1 MSATRILIF
10 ANGELP
16 DLDAARRLIRPDDFV
31 ICADGGTRHARAL
44 GLEPAM
50 LVGDLDSLEPVQ
62 AGRPLARGV
71 DLRQYPADKDETDLE
86 LALKHALEREPSSI
100 VIVGG
105 LGARIDHTLGN
116 IGLLLDPRLVGRET
130 CLDDGVERVLLCR
143 DQVFIQGVPGDLVS
157 LIPWGGPVAG
167 ARTHG
172 LRWPLKGE
180 TLLAERARG
189 ISNEMLERTAGIQ
202 VESGLLL
209 VVHRR
214 VAESVHQP
222 RKD

>member
-16 DLDAARRLIRPDDFV
+16 DLDAARRLIRPDDV
-31 ICADGGTRHARAL
+31 IICADGGMRHARAL

-50 LVGDLDSLEPVQ
+50 LVGDLDSLEAVE
-62 AGRPLARGV
+62 AGQPLPRRV

-86 LALKHALEREPSSI
+86 LAIKHALEREPASI
-100 VIVGG
+100 IIMGG
-105 LGARIDHTLGN
+105 LGGRIDHTLGN
-116 IGLLLDPRLVGRET
+116 IGLLLDPRLVGRES
-130 CLDDGVERVLLCR
+130 CIDDGIERLLLCR
-143 DQVFIQGVPGDLVS
+143 DQVIIQGIAGDLVS
-157 LIPWGGPVAG
+157 LIPWGGPVTG

-172 LRWPLKGE
+172 LRWALSGE

-202 VESGLLL
+202 IESGLLL

-214 VAESVHQP
+214 IAESADQP